1 MEMEEV
7 QNLVKTSLS
16 EIERILSTKSV
27 VGEAITVGDNT
38 IIPLVSIGFAFGGGG
53 GIGKG
58 PKEKGEGGG
67 SCTGGGGGI
76 RPIAVIVV
84 SKDGVKVEPTK
95 GTVVSFA
102 ERVADIVGKVVE
114 KREEK
119 KKEEK
124 QEK

>member
-1 MEMEEV
+1 MEMEDV
-7 QNLVKTSLS
+7 QNLIKTCLS

-27 VGEAITVGDNT
+27 VGEPLTVEGNT

-58 PKEKGEGGG
+58 GKEKGEGGG
-67 SCTGGGGGI
+67 GGTSGGGGI
-76 RPIAVIVV
+76 KPVAVIVV
-84 SKDGVKVEPTK
+84 NKDGVKVVPTK

-102 ERVADIVGKVVE
+102 EQVADIVGKVVE
-114 KREEK
+114 KRGE

-124 QEK
+124 QEG